1 METLHLHAPSR
12 IHACPPGRLESLAE
26 TVGKWF
32 APEEEVSL
40 SSEYPLLFRDHP
52 AVRHYIVE
60 EEEGSPLSHAAL
72 LVRHVVSGPARLR
85 IGMISCVATAPE
97 ARGRGLASEVVDWAV
112 RSAADKRCA
121 LVLLWSELEEFYGR
135 LGFHRMG
142 REWIYLLERDAF
154 AGAYPEPIPYSEEY
168 AGQVYSLYLKKA
180 VRVERSPEEM
190 RALLSIPGTTT
201 YLARGSS
208 GGIEAYACQ
217 GKGRDFQGVIHEC
230 GGEPRAMERLF
241 GGILARSAGPVPL
254 ILSPLEESLGALLA
268 GKGIF
273 PTEGALGLG
282 KILDPGAVERFAGT
296 LGPLADRFR
305 APGPLVP
312 FHLPGLD
319 SV

>member
-1 METLHLHAPSR
+1 METLRALSR
-12 IHACPPGRLESLAE
+12 IHACPPERLESLAE
-26 TVGKWF
+26 TVGRWF
-32 APEEEVSL
+32 APGEEISL

-60 EEEGSPLSHAAL
+60 EEEGQPLSHAAL

-97 ARGRGLASEVVDWAV
+97 ARGAGLASEVVHWAV
-112 RSAADKRCA
+112 RSAADKHCA
-121 LVLLWSELEEFYGR
+121 LVLLWSELEHFYRG
-135 LGFHRMG
+135 LGFERIG
-142 REWIYLLERDAF
+142 REWIFLLGKEGF
-154 AGAYPEPIPYSEEY
+154 PGEYPEPIPYSETY
-168 AGQVYSLYLKKA
+168 ASQVYSLYLKKSI
-180 VRVERSPEEM
+180 RVERSPGEM
-190 RALLSIPGTTT
+190 KTLLSIPRTST
-201 YLARGSS
+201 YLAKGSS
-208 GGIEAYACQ
+208 GEIEAYACM

-230 GGEPRAMERLF
+230 GGEPRALEQLL
-241 GGILARSAGPVPL
+241 GGILARSAEPVPL
-254 ILSPLEESLGALLA
+254 ILSPLEESLGTLLA

-273 PTEGALGLG
+273 PSEGALGLG
-282 KILDPGAVERFAGT
+282 KILDPEAVERFARS